1 MTLAIEMIPL
11 HQKMPPANSPDLER
25 RLGDEKPVV
34 TIQTKTNNKLKL
46 NPAVPI
52 RIRSPHAV
60 PCAAPASITNFAVL
74 PIAA

>member
-1 MTLAIEMIPL
+1 
-11 HQKMPPANSPDLER
+11 
-25 RLGDEKPVV
+25 VV

-60 PCAAPASITNFAVL
+60 PCAAPASSITNFAVL
-74 PIAA
+74 PIAGCPKSPKGLYAVGPDRGMGSGSACLQ